1 MPGSITID
9 DRRRVWNGDYSAE
22 ETSMA
27 TSGEI
32 TVKDADY
39 LRILIHGTTAFE
51 VLRTALEFDVFDKLE
66 ASGGM
71 SIAEVAS
78 AIGVD
83 EQPARVL
90 LLGLACLRLLD
101 KQGDKYVNTPLVQR
115 KLLRSGER
123 FLGPLIDIQAKIIN
137 PTMVDF
143 AESMRQNTNV
153 GLRHLSG
160 PGDTLYERLTAHPE
174 LQKVFYDNMG
184 DASHRAFEQIL
195 AKYDFSHIRHA
206 IDLAGGDG
214 TNSIELVKRYPNLE
228 VTVVDQ
234 ESVTRLAAD
243 RIEDPNLRK
252 RVHFH
257 PGDILHDPLPEGAD
271 AIFVFHIFEIWSLER
286 NTELLRKCYAALP
299 EGGVCLVYN
308 WVCNDEGTGSMA
320 AGLVSPYFLT
330 LASGEG
336 MTYSPRDMEQAALDA
351 GFSQVER
358 YQDMGFSHALVV
370 AHK

>member
-1 MPGSITID
+1 
-9 DRRRVWNGDYSAE
+9 
-22 ETSMA
+22 MA
-27 TSGEI
+27 TSRNV
-32 TVKDADY
+32 TVTEADY

-51 VLRTALEFDVFDKLE
+51 LLRTGLEFDLFERLE

-71 SIAEVAS
+71 DVSEVAA
-78 AIGVD
+78 AIGVE

-90 LLGLACLRLLD
+90 LLGLASLLLLE
-101 KQGDKYVNTPLVQR
+101 KQGDKYVNSQMVKR
-115 KLLRSGER
+115 KLLKEGER

-137 PTMVDF
+137 ASMEDF

-153 GLRHLSG
+153 GLRHLPG
-160 PGDTLYERLTAHPE
+160 PGTTLYERLTVRPD

-184 DASHRAFEQIL
+184 DASRRAFEQIL
-195 AKYDFSHIRHA
+195 AHYDFSNIRHA

-214 TNSIELVKRYPNLE
+214 SNSVELCKRYPNLE
-228 VTVVDQ
+228 VTVMDQ
-234 ESVTRLAAD
+234 ETVTQLAAG
-243 RIEDPNLRK
+243 RIEDPDIRK

-257 PGDILHDPLPEGAD
+257 AGDILNDPLPEGAD
-271 AIFVFHIFEIWSLER
+271 AVFVFHIFEIWSLER
-286 NTELLRKCYAALP
+286 NTEMLRKCAAALP

-308 WVCNDEGTGSMA
+308 WTCNDEGTGSMA

-336 MTYSPRDMEQAALDA
+336 MTYSQHDMEKAALDA
-351 GFSQVER
+351 GFSRVER
-358 YQDMGFSHALVV
+358 YGDMGFSHGLVI